1 MKQAAIYLILF
12 MFTMVLN
19 GQSQELDCSVRIN
32 SRQVEGSDKQV
43 FTNMQKAI
51 QEFMNNTKWTNYNF
65 QIEERIECTF
75 LFTINE
81 RIASDEF
88 SGKLNVVVSRPV
100 FGTSYN
106 TSLLN
111 WEDKAIHFYFIEDQP
126 IEYSENAYTTN
137 LAALLGFYANIVL
150 GLDFDSFSKFGGTP
164 FFEQAQ
170 NIVNMAQSDGERG
183 WASFDS
189 QKNRYWLAENYNNNS
204 YAGIREANYMYHRQ
218 GLDKMQDN
226 LDMGRSKILEAIEL
240 LERVNEQRPNLF
252 IMQLFL
258 EAKSDEIINIFKEA
272 SSMEKGKVVEIMKQL
287 DPSNSSSYDKIM
299 QEN

>member
-1 MKQAAIYLILF
+1 MKKAAFYLILF

-19 GQSQELDCSVRIN
+19 GQSQELDCSVRVN

-51 QEFMNNTKWTNYNF
+51 HEFMNNTKWTNYNF
-65 QIEERIECTF
+65 QIQERIECTF

-88 SGKLNVVVSRPV
+88 AGKLNVVVSRPV

-111 WEDKAIHFYFIEDQP
+111 WEDKDIHFYFIEDQP

-137 LAALLGFYANIVL
+137 LAAILGFYANIVL

-170 NIVNMAQSDGERG
+170 NIVNMAQSGGERG
-183 WASFDS
+183 WSSFDS

-204 YAGIREANYMYHRQ
+204 YAGIREANYMYHRL

-226 LDMGRSKILEAIEL
+226 LDMGRTKIVEALEL

-272 SSMEKGKVVEIMKQL
+272 SSMEKSKVVEIMKQL
-287 DPSNSSSYDKIM
+287 DPANSSNYDKIM
-299 QEN
+299 QDN

>member
-1 MKQAAIYLILF
+1 MKQATIYLIFF
-12 MFTMVLN
+12 MVTLAMN
-19 GQSQELDCSVRIN
+19 GQSQELDCTVRVN

-51 QEFMNNTKWTNYNF
+51 HEFMNNTKWTNYNL

-111 WEDKAIHFYFIEDQP
+111 WEDKDIHFYFIEDQP
-126 IEYSENAYTTN
+126 IEYNENTYTTN
-137 LAALLGFYANIVL
+137 LSALLGFYANIVL

-170 NIVNMAQSDGERG
+170 NIVNLAQSDGERG
-183 WASFDS
+183 WASFDG

-204 YAGIREANYMYHRQ
+204 YAGIRETNYIYHRQ

-226 LDMGRSKILEAIEL
+226 LDIGRSKILEAIEL
-240 LERVNEQRPNLF
+240 LERVNEERPNLF
-252 IMQLFL
+252 ILKLFL

-272 SSMEKGKVVEIMKQL
+272 PSLEKNKVVEILKQL
-287 DPSNSSSYDKIM
+287 DPSNSSNYDKIM

>member
-1 MKQAAIYLILF
+1 MKKAAFYLILF
-12 MFTMVLN
+12 VFTMVLN
-19 GQSQELDCSVRIN
+19 GHSQELDCSVRVN

-51 QEFMNNTKWTNYNF
+51 HEFMNNTKWTNYNF
-65 QIEERIECTF
+65 QIQERIECTF
-75 LFTINE
+75 LFTISE

-88 SGKLNVVVSRPV
+88 AGKLNVVVSRPV

-111 WEDKAIHFYFIEDQP
+111 WEDKDIHFYFVEDQP

-137 LAALLGFYANIVL
+137 LAAILGFYANIVL

-170 NIVNMAQSDGERG
+170 NIVNMAQSGGERG
-183 WASFDS
+183 WSSFDS

-204 YAGIREANYMYHRQ
+204 YAGIREANYMYHRL

-226 LDMGRSKILEAIEL
+226 LDMGRTKIVEALEL

-272 SSMEKGKVVEIMKQL
+272 SSMEKSKVVEIMKQL
-287 DPSNSSSYDKIM
+287 DPANSSNYDKIM
-299 QEN
+299 QDN

>member
-19 GQSQELDCSVRIN
+19 GQSQELDCSVRVN

>member
-1 MKQAAIYLILF
+1 MKKAAFYLILF

-19 GQSQELDCSVRIN
+19 GQSQELDCSVRVN

-51 QEFMNNTKWTNYNF
+51 HEFMNNTKWTNYNF
-65 QIEERIECTF
+65 QIQERIECTF
-75 LFTINE
+75 LFTISE

-88 SGKLNVVVSRPV
+88 AGKLNVVVSRPV

-111 WEDKAIHFYFIEDQP
+111 WEDKDIHFYFIEDQP

-137 LAALLGFYANIVL
+137 LAAILGFYANIVL

-170 NIVNMAQSDGERG
+170 NIVNMAQSGGERG
-183 WASFDS
+183 WSSFDS

-204 YAGIREANYMYHRQ
+204 YAGIREANYMYHRL

-226 LDMGRSKILEAIEL
+226 LDMGRTKIVEALEL

-272 SSMEKGKVVEIMKQL
+272 SSMEKSKVVEIMKQL
-287 DPSNSSSYDKIM
+287 DPANSSNYDKIM
-299 QEN
+299 QDN

>member
-1 MKQAAIYLILF
+1 MKKAAFYLILF

-19 GQSQELDCSVRIN
+19 GQSQELDCSVRVN

-51 QEFMNNTKWTNYNF
+51 HEFMNNTKWTNYNF
-65 QIEERIECTF
+65 QIQERIEFTF

-88 SGKLNVVVSRPV
+88 AGKLNVVVSRPV

-111 WEDKAIHFYFIEDQP
+111 WEDKDIHFYFIEDQP

-137 LAALLGFYANIVL
+137 LAAILGFYANIVL

-170 NIVNMAQSDGERG
+170 NIVNMAQSGGERG
-183 WASFDS
+183 WSSFDS

-204 YAGIREANYMYHRQ
+204 YAGIREANYMYHRL

-226 LDMGRSKILEAIEL
+226 LDMGRTKIVEALEL

-272 SSMEKGKVVEIMKQL
+272 SSMEKSKVVEIMKQL
-287 DPSNSSSYDKIM
+287 DPANSSNYDKIM
-299 QEN
+299 QDN